1 MGLDKFLLDSV
12 IIMLDKYIAE
22 LEDEKAAL
30 EKERSQLDPHVPPQ
44 VLESLNDDLEIIEG
58 RIANAQTAV
67 DALEAL

>member
-1 MGLDKFLLDSV
+1 MGLDKFLLDTV
-12 IIMLDKYIAE
+12 IVMLDKYIAE

-30 EKERSQLDPHVPPQ
+30 EAERSKLDSHVPPQ
-44 VLESLNDDLEIIEG
+44 VLEELNDDLELLEG

>member
-1 MGLDKFLLDSV
+1 MGLDKFLLDTV
-12 IIMLDKYIAE
+12 IVMLDKYIAE

-30 EKERSQLDPHVPPQ
+30 EAERSKLDSHVPPQ
-44 VLESLNDDLEIIEG
+44 VLEELTDDLELLEG

>member
-12 IIMLDKYIAE
+12 IIMLDKYVAE

-30 EKERSQLDPHVPPQ
+30 ESERSKLDSHVPPQ
-44 VLESLNDDLEIIEG
+44 VLEELNDDLELLEG

>member
-12 IIMLDKYIAE
+12 IIMLDKYVAE

-30 EKERSQLDPHVPPQ
+30 EAERSKLDSHVPPQ
-44 VLESLNDDLEIIEG
+44 VLEELNDDLELLEG

>member
-1 MGLDKFLLDSV
+1 MGLDKFLLDTV
-12 IIMLDKYIAE
+12 IVMLDKYIAE

-30 EKERSQLDPHVPPQ
+30 EKERSKLDSHVPPQ
-44 VLESLNDDLEIIEG
+44 VLEELNDDLEVLEG

>member
-12 IIMLDKYIAE
+12 IIMLDKYVAE

-30 EKERSQLDPHVPPQ
+30 EAERSKLDSHVPPQ
-44 VLESLNDDLEIIEG
+44 VLEELTDDLELLEG

>member
-12 IIMLDKYIAE
+12 IVMLDKYIAE

-30 EKERSQLDPHVPPQ
+30 EKERSELDLHVPPQ

>member
-1 MGLDKFLLDSV
+1 MGLDKFLLDTV

-30 EKERSQLDPHVPPQ
+30 EKERSQLDSHVPPQ
-44 VLESLNDDLEIIEG
+44 VLEELTDDLEIVEG

>member
-12 IIMLDKYIAE
+12 IIMLDKYVAE

-30 EKERSQLDPHVPPQ
+30 EKERSKLDSHVPPQ
-44 VLESLNDDLEIIEG
+44 VLEELTDDLELLEG

>member
-12 IIMLDKYIAE
+12 IVMLDKYLAE

-30 EKERSQLDPHVPPQ
+30 EAERSALDPHVPPQ

>member
-12 IIMLDKYIAE
+12 IIMLDKYVAE

-30 EKERSQLDPHVPPQ
+30 EAERSKLDSHVPPQ
-44 VLESLNDDLEIIEG
+44 VLEELTEDLELLEG